1 MEYNYKVVYR
11 HEGEIRERLYNNTR
25 DITNEFNINR
35 DLVKNIYMKVPK
47 TIHPIV
53 ISIDRLPVPIKRD
66 AQIVIDFS

>member
-1 MEYNYKVVYR
+1 MDYNYKVVYR

-25 DITNEFNINR
+25 DITTEFNINR

-47 TIHPIV
+47 TIHPVV
-53 ISIDRLPVPIKRD
+53 ISIDRLPVPLKRD

>member
-11 HEGEIRERLYNNTR
+11 HEGEIRERLYNNTK
-25 DITNEFNINR
+25 DITTEFNINR

-47 TIHPIV
+47 TIHPVV
-53 ISIDRLPVPIKRD
+53 ISIDRLPVPLKRD

>member
-1 MEYNYKVVYR
+1 MDYNYKVLYR

-25 DITNEFNINR
+25 DITTEFNINR

-47 TIHPIV
+47 TIHPVV
-53 ISIDRLPVPIKRD
+53 ISIDRLPVPLKRD